1 MSHRTVIPAA
11 RTVRRAFLGA
21 ALAALAGIASAQD
34 FVPRDETPE
43 EFPAGAGRDDTFYA
57 CTACHNFKLVA
68 AQGMNRRQWN
78 ESIELMISRHGM
90 PQLDEKDRT
99 AVLNYLETAFPQ
111 RAPGGGFQ
119 NPFLKR

>member
-1 MSHRTVIPAA
+1 MSDRTVIPAA
-11 RTVRRAFLGA
+11 RVAWRVSLGLV
-21 ALAALAGIASAQD
+21 LAMLAGVACAQN
-34 FVPRDETPE
+34 FTPRDEAPE
-43 EFPAGAGRDDTFYA
+43 DFPAGANRDDTFYA

-78 ESIELMISRHGM
+78 ESIDLMISRHGM
-90 PQLDEKDRT
+90 PALDEKDRA

-111 RAPGGGFQ
+111 RDPSGGFQ

>member
-1 MSHRTVIPAA
+1 MPVRTVIPAA
-11 RTVRRAFLGA
+11 RAARRVFLGL
-21 ALAALAGIASAQD
+21 ALAMLAGVAPAQN
-34 FVPRDETPE
+34 FTPRDEAPE
-43 EFPAGAGRDDTFYA
+43 DFPAAANRDEAFYA

-78 ESIELMISRHGM
+78 ESIDLMISRHGM
-90 PQLDEKDRT
+90 PALDEKDRA

-111 RAPGGGFQ
+111 REPFGGFQ